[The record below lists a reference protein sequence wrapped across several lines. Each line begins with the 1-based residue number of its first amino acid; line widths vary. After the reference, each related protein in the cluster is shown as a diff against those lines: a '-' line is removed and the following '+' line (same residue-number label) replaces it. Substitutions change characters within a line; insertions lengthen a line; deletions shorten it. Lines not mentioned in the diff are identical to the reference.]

1 MRELGGIKRSKQ
13 GLYFFLFIFLSLI
26 FALLAYYIPFG
37 ISFKLALSKYD
48 AISPPEFVGFDNFK
62 KIFQDKVF
70 WISLK
75 NSFLYT
81 LYVVPAV
88 LVLSFLIAVGLNQ
101 NTRFIK
107 TLRVFYFIPTVTSS
121 VAINFVWLWFFN
133 PEYGLLNTIISFLG
147 FKKIYWLT
155 DPKIALLS
163 LALVGI
169 WGSLSYNIILF
180 LAGLQNIPSTY
191 YEAAELDGAS
201 KKDVLLHITLPLM
214 TPIIFFVLI
223 MQIIST
229 VQMFESVF
237 IMTRGGPG
245 YSTYTL
251 VYYIYRNGFNWFRM
265 GYGTALSWVLY
276 FILLILTIIQFR
288 LQRRWVYYE

>member
-13 GLYFFLFIFLSLI
+13 GLYFFFFIFLSLI

-81 LYVVPAV
+81 LYMVPAV

-265 GYGTALSWVLY
+265 GYGTALSWILY

>member
-1 MRELGGIKRSKQ
+1 MRVLGGIPKYRQ
-13 GLYFFLFIFLSLI
+13 GIYFFFFIVFSLI
-26 FALLAYYIPFG
+26 FAMLAYYIPFI
-37 ISFKLALSKYD
+37 ISFKLSLSKYD
-48 AISPPEFVGFDNFK
+48 AITEPIFIGLENFN
-62 KIFQDKVF
+62 KILQDKVF

-81 LYVVPAV
+81 LYVVPTV
-88 LVLSFLIAVGLNQ
+88 VILSFLIAVALNK
-101 NTRFIK
+101 NTRFFR

-133 PEYGLLNTIISFLG
+133 PEYGLLNTILGFLG
-147 FKKIYWLT
+147 IKKIFWLT
-155 DPKIALLS
+155 DPKIALFS

-191 YEAAELDGAS
+191 YEAAFLDGAS
-201 KKDVLLHITLPLM
+201 RKDVVIHITLPLM

-223 MQIIST
+223 MQIISSI
-229 VQMFESVF
+229 QMFESVF

-265 GYGTALSWVLY
+265 GYGTSLSWILY
-276 FILLILTIIQFR
+276 FILLFLTIIQFN

>member
-1 MRELGGIKRSKQ
+1 MRVLGGIPKYRQ
-13 GLYFFLFIFLSLI
+13 AIYFFAFIVFSLI

-48 AISPPEFVGFDNFK
+48 AVSEPQYIGLENFR
-62 KIFQDKVF
+62 KILQDKIF

-75 NSFLYT
+75 NSFLYA
-81 LYVVPAV
+81 LYVVPTV
-88 LVLSFLIAVGLNQ
+88 VILSFLIAVGLNKD
-101 NTRFIK
+101 TKFFRF
-107 TLRVFYFIPTVTSS
+107 LRVFYFIPTVTSS

-133 PEYGLLNTIISFLG
+133 PEYGLLNTILGFLG
-147 FKKIYWLT
+147 IKKIYWLT
-155 DPKIALLS
+155 DPKIALFS

-191 YEAAELDGAS
+191 YEAASLDGAT
-201 KKDVLLHITLPLM
+201 KKDILFHITLPLM

-223 MQIIST
+223 MQIISS

-265 GYGTALSWVLY
+265 GYGTALSWILY
-276 FILLILTIIQFR
+276 FILLILTIIQFN